1 MGNIKTLGTIVKLL
15 NGTIFDLDEI
25 GVETRDF
32 NPSAP
37 SPKHS
42 YEEIEGS
49 HGAIDLGTVYGP
61 RKINCSF
68 YIKANDMRDYAL
80 FRDEVFNIFDSR
92 QAFYIIDKRNPGKQ
106 WLVKCE
112 SEYEIDQQRI
122 YGFFD
127 IKFISASPFA
137 ESIGTTLTPLD
148 IDLGLWQI
156 GQGLTFEDPKYVH
169 STSSFRIY
177 NAGNVPLNPRR
188 MPLLIT
194 FKGAS
199 TNLKIKNKTTGDEWS
214 YTGTTSVNDIIR
226 LDQVRFTKNSLSIV
240 RDTNKKL
247 ITLNS
252 GFNDFEITGATGAF
266 SISFDFRFYYL

>member
-1 MGNIKTLGTIVKLL
+1 MEINKTLGTIVKLL
-15 NGTIFDLDEI
+15 NGTVYDLDDMGI
-25 GVETRDF
+25 ETRDF

-42 YEEIEGS
+42 YEEMEGS
-49 HGAIDLGTVYGP
+49 HGEIDLGTVYGP

-68 YIKANDMRDYAL
+68 YLKAADMLDYAL
-80 FRDEVFNIFDSR
+80 FRDKVFNIFDSR

-106 WLVKCE
+106 WLVKCA
-112 SEYEIDQQRI
+112 SDYEIDQQRV

-127 IKFISASPFA
+127 IEFKSSSPFA
-137 ESIGTTLTPLD
+137 ESIGTTLDQFTYSTT
-148 IDLGLWQI
+148 
-156 GQGLTFEDPKYVH
+156 TF
-169 STSSFRIY
+169 SIY
-177 NAGNVPLNPRR
+177 NAGDTPLDPRR

-199 TNLKIKNKTTGDEWS
+199 SKLKIKNKTTGDEWS
-214 YTGTTSVNDIIR
+214 YTGTTSTNDTIR

-247 ITLNS
+247 ISLNV
-252 GFNDFEITGATGAF
+252 GFNYFEITGTTGAF

>member
-1 MGNIKTLGTIVKLL
+1 MGLIIQRINGQPIDISNYNLRLVEFDPDSPEYKT
-15 NGTIFDLDEI
+15 
-25 GVETRDF
+25 R
-32 NPSAP
+32 
-37 SPKHS
+37 
-42 YEEIEGS
+42 YEEVEGAD
-49 HGAIDLGTVYGP
+49 GAIDLGATIGT
-61 RKINCSF
+61 RKL
-68 YIKANDMRDYAL
+68 KAVCKVSARDMYDIAL
-80 FRDEVFNIFDSR
+80 LRNEIFQLFQSKE
-92 QAFYIIDKRNPGKQ
+92 AFYLIDKREMGKR
-106 WLVKCE
+106 WLVRVDPYTISTLRYAR
-112 SEYEIDQQRI
+112 SEVTLQ
-122 YGFFD
+122 FTAAF
-127 IKFISASPFA
+127 PFA

-156 GQGLTFEDPKYVH
+156 GQGLTFEEPKYVH
-169 STSSFRIY
+169 STSTFRIY
-177 NAGNVPLNPRR
+177 NAGNVSLNPRR

-214 YTGTTSVNDIIR
+214 YTGNTSVNDTIR